1 MIKKIFITGLAAIIP
16 LAITVYVIGGL
27 FYFADNILGKYI
39 NEVLYQNIGYTIP
52 GLGIVIA
59 ILIVFLLGAIIHIS
73 RMRFF
78 RWVEGLFFKIPL
90 VNKVYFPI
98 KKVVDFL
105 FFPPAKSFK
114 RAVLIQ
120 YPREGIYSLGFLTN
134 EDSITFKEKGNKKFY
149 NVFMPSSPY
158 PLTGFTVIA
167 EEKDIIFL
175 DMDVDKAIKFTISGG
190 LLNP

>member
-1 MIKKIFITGLAAIIP
+1 MIKRIFITGLAAIIP
-16 LAITVYVIGGL
+16 LAITIYVIGGL
-27 FYFADNILGKYI
+27 FYFADSILGKYI
-39 NEVLYQNIGYTIP
+39 NESLYQYVGYTIP

-59 ILIVFLLGAIIHIS
+59 ILIVFLLGIIIHIS

-78 RWVEGLFFKIPL
+78 RWIEGLFLRIPL
-90 VNKVYFPI
+90 VNKVYSPV

-105 FFPPAKSFK
+105 FFPPTKSFK
-114 RAVLIQ
+114 RAVLVQ

-134 EDSITFKEKGNKKFY
+134 ESSMAFKDKGDKKLH

-158 PLTGFTVIA
+158 PLTGFTVIV